1 MTISMLATK
10 VLTINSIQI
19 LIISKVLGHTV
30 NLHINLHSQLASKD
44 LDGSEQFSLGG
55 ADGIRAYPQGEASGS
70 SGYQA
75 TAELRYATSIAN
87 LSLATFYHWGE
98 VELK

>member
-1 MTISMLATK
+1 M
-10 VLTINSIQI
+10 
-19 LIISKVLGHTV
+19 

-87 LSLATFYHWGE
+87 LSLVTFIDWGE
-98 VELK
+98 VEINKNIGDHRNLAGWRVCVQ

>member
-1 MTISMLATK
+1 M
-10 VLTINSIQI
+10 
-19 LIISKVLGHTV
+19 

-87 LSLATFYHWGE
+87 LLLLFFRTVYRLKTILDRFYRFLRFDKLRH
-98 VELK
+98 

>member
-1 MTISMLATK
+1 M
-10 VLTINSIQI
+10 
-19 LIISKVLGHTV
+19 

-87 LSLATFYHWGE
+87 LSLATFIDWGRGR
-98 VELK
+98 VK